1 MARSRKV
8 EPEAAL
14 QAAMTTFWQHGYCSL
29 GTRQIEQET
38 GITRFTLQ
46 TAYGGKMSLFLKTL
60 DTYLDLFEDFTKLGP
75 VQGNLEVLAT
85 WFEARVDPT
94 IMPEPSCYGCLM
106 LNTIIEFSA
115 QNDEINQ
122 RVERYFAMLR
132 NGFRAVLQAAKDNGT
147 LSVDF
152 DVSGKV
158 EVLIGIALSLNI
170 VIRAANDNLA
180 GQHMAMSTARMIREW
195 AVVKAVENLR

>member
-8 EPEAAL
+8 EPEVAL
-14 QAAMTTFWQHGYCSL
+14 QAAMTAFWQHGYCSL
-29 GTRQIEQET
+29 GTRQIEDET

-46 TAYGGKMSLFLKTL
+46 TAYGGKMPLFLKTL
-60 DTYLDLFEDFTKLGP
+60 DTYLDLFENFTKLDP
-75 VQGNLEVLAT
+75 VHGNLEVLAT
-85 WFEARVDPT
+85 WFEARVDPE

-106 LNTIIEFSA
+106 LNTIVEFSA

-132 NGFRAVLQAAKDNGT
+132 NGFRAVLQAAKDNRT
-147 LSVDF
+147 LPMDF
-152 DVSGKV
+152 DTEGKV

-170 VIRAANDNLA
+170 IIRAANHNLA
-180 GQHMAMSTARMIREW
+180 GQHMATSTARMIREW
-195 AVVKAVENLR
+195 AVVKPKS

>member
-14 QAAMTTFWQHGYCSL
+14 QAAMTAFWQHGYCSL
-29 GTRQIEQET
+29 GTRQIEEET

-46 TAYGGKMSLFLKTL
+46 TAYGGKMPLFLKTL
-60 DTYLDLFEDFTKLGP
+60 DTYLDLFEDFTKLDP

-85 WFEARVDPT
+85 WFEVRVDPT

-122 RVERYFAMLR
+122 RVERYFTMLR
-132 NGFRAVLQAAKDNGT
+132 NGFRAVLQAAKNNGT
-147 LSVDF
+147 LPVDF

-170 VIRAANDNLA
+170 IIRAANDNLA
-180 GQHMAMSTARMIREW
+180 GQHMATSTARMIREW
-195 AVVKAVENLR
+195 AGVKQ